1 MARYDPER
9 MELSTRDRIAAAAYT
24 EIKAGRGTPG
34 GGVLLDLSHLPRDT
48 IMRRLPRVYETLL
61 ELQRVDVTTTPI
73 EVTPTA
79 HYSMGGVWV
88 RPEDGGTGVDGLY
101 AAGEAASGLHGA
113 NRLGGNSL
121 IELIVY
127 GRIVGEAAA
136 GYATRRRGRA
146 RSRTALAEA
155 RAEIDELVAADG
167 RESVRALHRAI
178 RDTMTEYAGVVRSEE
193 GLVAGLSALDAIEA
207 RIAELGVH
215 PEVASY
221 HDVAHAFDVKA
232 SAVAA
237 RATLE
242 AARARR
248 ETRGCHIRS
257 DHPDADPALRV
268 SFVWSGPGCLD
279 PEPVPP
285 IPAELARLMTAVST
299 DGKLL
304 E

>member
-1 MARYDPER
+1 

-24 EIKAGRGTPG
+24 EVKAGRGTPG
-34 GGVLLDLSHLPRDT
+34 GGVWLDLAHLPRNT
-48 IMRRLPRVYETLL
+48 IMCRLPSVHERLL
-61 ELQRVDVTTTPI
+61 ELQRIDVTTTPI
-73 EVTPTA
+73 EVAPTA
-79 HYSMGGVWV
+79 DYSMGGIWV
-88 RPEDGGTGVDGLY
+88 RPEDGGTGIDGLY

-136 GYATRRRGRA
+136 AYATRLRA
-146 RSRTALAEA
+146 PPRSYAALAEA

-167 RESVRALHRAI
+167 RESVRAVHRAI
-178 RDTMTEYAGVVRSEE
+178 RETMTEHAGVVRNRES
-193 GLVAGLSALDAIEA
+193 LVAGLSSMDAIEA

-215 PEVASY
+215 PDIASFR
-221 HDVAHAFDVKA
+221 DVAHAFDVKA

-237 RATLE
+237 RAALE
-242 AARARR
+242 AALARR
-248 ETRGCHIRS
+248 ETRGAHIRS
-257 DHPDADPALRV
+257 DHPAVDPALRV
-268 SFVWSGPGCLD
+268 SFVWSGPGRVE
-279 PEPVPP
+279 PEPLPP
-285 IPAELARLMTAVST
+285 IPIDVSRLMTPVST

>member
-1 MARYDPER
+1 M
-9 MELSTRDRIAAAAYT
+9 
-24 EIKAGRGTPG
+24 
-34 GGVLLDLSHLPRDT
+34 SHLPRDT
-48 IMRRLPRVYETLL
+48 IMRRLPHVYKTLL
-61 ELQRVDVTTTPI
+61 ELQRVDVTATPI
-73 EVTPTA
+73 EVAPTA
-79 HYSMGGVWV
+79 HFSMGGVWV
-88 RPEDGGTGVDGLY
+88 RPEDNGTGIEGLY

-136 GYATRRRGRA
+136 AYSTRLRVPP

-167 RESVRALHRAI
+167 RENARAVHRAI
-178 RDTMTEYAGVVRSEE
+178 RETMTENAGVVRNEE

-215 PEVASY
+215 PDVASF

-242 AARARR
+242 AALARR

-257 DHPDADPALRV
+257 DHPAVDAALRV
-268 SFVWSGPGCLD
+268 SLVWSGPGHLE
-279 PEPVPP
+279 PEPLPP
-285 IPAELARLMTAVST
+285 IPADISRSMTAVST